1 VSFYLE
7 KARGRRPKRGAAAAP
22 MGRGE
27 AAEEGGELN
36 GPSQAEAG
44 SVRRRGYGNKGMLR
58 GSRRVL
64 AVFVLIGTAGSTAQ
78 VAFSQGASTGETEQM
93 VGIPGGTYPIGS
105 DQGREDEPPAHQI
118 MLEPF
123 WIDRYEVTNAQFV
136 TFLQAVLVGR
146 DVRLTG
152 DAAAGTADAR
162 VIQGADAVLL
172 MEHTSAPDRRTLV
185 ALNDEE
191 SRIGIKNGRLIVQPG
206 FERHPVNEVTWNG
219 ARAYCAGRGAR
230 LPTEAEWEAAARGRE
245 GRLYPW
251 GNQPPTAER
260 AVFACRSN
268 ETEPVGS
275 RPAGATPEGIHDLA
289 GNVAEWAST
298 LYRPYPYRRDDGRE
312 DLEARGE
319 RVTRG
324 GDHVFD
330 STPEKLRAAYRAG
343 FSRATDVGHRHIG
356 FRCAK

>member
-1 VSFYLE
+1 VS
-7 KARGRRPKRGAAAAP
+7 RGI
-22 MGRGE
+22 
-27 AAEEGGELN
+27 LC
-36 GPSQAEAG
+36 
-44 SVRRRGYGNKGMLR
+44 
-58 GSRRVL
+58 VL
-64 AVFVLIGTAGSTAQ
+64 ALSVLIGAAWLTGQ
-78 VAFSQGASTGETEQM
+78 VVFGQSASTGGTAQM
-93 VGIPGGTYPIGS
+93 IRIPGGTYPIGS
-105 DQGREDEPPAHQI
+105 DQGRKDERPAHQV
-118 MLEPF
+118 MLDPF
-123 WIDRYEVTNAQFV
+123 WIDRYEVTNAEFA
-136 TFLQAVLVGR
+136 TFLGNALAGR
-146 DVRLTG
+146 DVRLHG
-152 DAAAGTADAR
+152 DAAPGTVEAR

-172 MEHTSAPDRRTLV
+172 MENTSAPDLRTLI
-185 ALNDEE
+185 ALNDAE
-191 SRIGIKNGRLIVQPG
+191 SRIGVYGGRLMTEAG
-206 FERHPVNEVTWNG
+206 FEQHPVNEVTWNG
-219 ARAYCAGRGAR
+219 ARAYCAWRGAR

-260 AVFACRSN
+260 AVFARHSN

-275 RPAGATPEGIHDLA
+275 RPAGATPDSVHDLA
-289 GNVAEWAST
+289 GNVAEWTTT

-330 STPEKLRAAYRAG
+330 STPEKLRAAFRGG